1 MIMCIFQKIH
11 GFKNIVSLFDHLS
24 HFHFFVKI
32 HKKLCFSGTI
42 TPMSGMGKL
51 IGGFCAVFGAFT
63 IVLPVPIIVNSFA
76 NFYRNRLWRGEVA
89 IKRRE
94 RLNQVRKSLSYPTM
108 SYPILSNKCVH

>member
-1 MIMCIFQKIH
+1 
-11 GFKNIVSLFDHLS
+11 
-24 HFHFFVKI
+24 
-32 HKKLCFSGTI
+32 
-42 TPMSGMGKL
+42 MSGMGKL

-94 RLNQVRKSLSYPTM
+94 RLNQVRKSLSYP
-108 SYPILSNKCVH
+108 IQ

>member
-1 MIMCIFQKIH
+1 MRRRRTKHSMS
-11 GFKNIVSLFDHLS
+11 NNV
-24 HFHFFVKI
+24 
-32 HKKLCFSGTI
+32 CFLLSGTI

-89 IKRRE
+89 LKRRE
-94 RLNQVRKSLSYPTM
+94 RLNQVSLVN
-108 SYPILSNKCVH
+108 ILVYWHL

>member
-1 MIMCIFQKIH
+1 MRRRRMKH
-11 GFKNIVSLFDHLS
+11 SMAANV
-24 HFHFFVKI
+24 FF
-32 HKKLCFSGTI
+32 LLSGTI

-89 IKRRE
+89 LKRRE
-94 RLNQVRKSLSYPTM
+94 RLNQVSLVNLQVYWQSRY
-108 SYPILSNKCVH
+108 SAFGGN